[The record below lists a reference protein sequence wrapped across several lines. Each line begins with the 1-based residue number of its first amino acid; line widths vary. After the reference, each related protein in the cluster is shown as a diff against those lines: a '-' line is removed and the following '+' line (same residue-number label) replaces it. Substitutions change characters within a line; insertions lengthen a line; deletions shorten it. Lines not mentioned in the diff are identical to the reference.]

1 MARGSRRLATLACT
15 LLLAVGAAAAARI
28 DPDAVIIFAP
38 GAENVS
44 PADSAMLEQIASV
57 VRTGPE
63 KWISLEAYAGDQGS
77 RELNLALS
85 QRRVDEVSH
94 HLVELGVP
102 ASRIRETS
110 YGDERMD
117 ESDLPMRRVEIR
129 VRRLQL

>member
-1 MARGSRRLATLACT
+1 MAGGSRGLTAVAFG
-15 LLLAVGAAAAARI
+15 LLLAVGATSAARI

-38 GAENVS
+38 GAERIG
-44 PADSAMLEQIASV
+44 PADSATLEQIASMAK
-57 VRTGPE
+57 TGPE
-63 KWISLEAYAGDQGS
+63 KWISLEAYAGAQGS

-94 HLVELGVP
+94 HLVALGVA

-110 YGDERMD
+110 YGDERID
-117 ESDLPMRRVEIR
+117 ESSLPMRRVEIR